1 MTNLVR
7 RKNFYPQSFGLF
19 GADAFDV
26 FDEFFNS
33 KRNSGLQTV
42 KTNNNIN
49 VTDNEYSWKISLAAP
64 GLTKKD
70 FNVSLKNNT
79 LSIGYSAGE
88 TNTNMFTK
96 GSYTK
101 SWSVPDTVVSEDI
114 SAMYKNG
121 ILSVAIA
128 KPKAEEP
135 VETTIEVK

>member
-1 MTNLVR
+1 
-7 RKNFYPQSFGLF
+7 
-19 GADAFDV
+19 
-26 FDEFFNS
+26 
-33 KRNSGLQTV
+33 
-42 KTNNNIN
+42 
-49 VTDNEYSWKISLAAP
+49 
-64 GLTKKD
+64 
-70 FNVSLKNNT
+70 
-79 LSIGYSAGE
+79 
-88 TNTNMFTK
+88 MFTK

>member
-1 MTNLVR
+1 MINLVR

-33 KRNSGLQTV
+33 KKNSGLQTV

-49 VTDNEYSWKISLAAP
+49 VIDNEYSWKISLAAP